1 MRGLLYTCSA
11 RFGSSIVAVLGSFQ
25 VLWGTPIELHW
36 GTCSSKV
43 EVGPPLE
50 FFFVWILSSSSSLMV
65 MGGNVQG
72 CFCLV
77 SMCVWPNYLW
87 HEAPL

>member
-1 MRGLLYTCSA
+1 MWGLLYTCSV

-25 VLWGTPIELHW
+25 VLWGTPVELHW

-50 FFFVWILSSSSSLMV
+50 FFFFVCVCVCESSLV
-65 MGGNVQG
+65 AV
-72 CFCLV
+72 CRV
-77 SMCVWPNYLW
+77 ASV
-87 HEAPL
+87 

>member
-1 MRGLLYTCSA
+1 MWGLLYTCSA

-25 VLWGTPIELHW
+25 VLWGTPVELHW

-50 FFFVWILSSSSSLMV
+50 FFFVCFVLFCFVFYGSSLV
-65 MGGNVQG
+65 
-72 CFCLV
+72 
-77 SMCVWPNYLW
+77 
-87 HEAPL
+87 APL

>member
-1 MRGLLYTCSA
+1 MRGLLYTCSV

-25 VLWGTPIELHW
+25 VLWGTPVELHW

-50 FFFVWILSSSSSLMV
+50 FWGGGGSSLV
-65 MGGNVQG
+65 AV
-72 CFCLV
+72 CRV
-77 SMCVWPNYLW
+77 ASV
-87 HEAPL
+87 

>member
-25 VLWGTPIELHW
+25 VLWGTPVELHW

-50 FFFVWILSSSSSLMV
+50 FFFFFFFFMD
-65 MGGNVQG
+65 
-72 CFCLV
+72 
-77 SMCVWPNYLW
+77 
-87 HEAPL
+87 PL